1 MSAPRKALL
10 GLHYVLP
17 YCERAADFHK
27 GTETEKTEAGEDDG
41 LGVSMPKKRCKR
53 MEVSEL

>member
-1 MSAPRKALL
+1 MSAPGKALL

-17 YCERAADFHK
+17 SCGRAADFHQ
-27 GTETEKTEAGEDDG
+27 GAETETTEAEEDNG
-41 LGVSMPKKRCKR
+41 LVLSMPKKRSKR